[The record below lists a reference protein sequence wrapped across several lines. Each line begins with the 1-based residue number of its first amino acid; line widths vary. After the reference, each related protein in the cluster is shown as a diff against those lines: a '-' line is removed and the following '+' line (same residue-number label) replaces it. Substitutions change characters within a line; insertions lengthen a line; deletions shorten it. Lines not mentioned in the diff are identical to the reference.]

1 MDRHDTLLPGQQ
13 TNFSLQVIAAAAAA
27 GKPCVVVLIS
37 GGILS
42 IDELVAPAPA
52 IVDAFNPAQAGPK
65 ALAQTLFGLE
75 NRWGKL
81 PVTIYPGN
89 YSGLQRI
96 QEMSLTTVPGRS
108 FVQYM
113 HLFFFFPFSFSSFL
127 FPTFYTCPNLSTVR
141 SRGHC
146 CSFSFF
152 FLPVPRPAPLPVLS
166 PLLVLVSLSS
176 TCKSV
181 LTFSGLCL
189 GL

>member
-113 HLFFFFPFSFSSFL
+113 HLIFFFPFSFSSFL

-146 CSFSFF
+146 GALSLSFS
-152 FLPVPRPAPLPVLS
+152 
-166 PLLVLVSLSS
+166 SLSLALS
-176 TCKSV
+176 
-181 LTFSGLCL
+181 LFLFSLPFLFLSLCL
-189 GL
+189 QLANLC